1 MTTEIVRIRPAKL
14 RISLWLLAAG
24 WLIVKVARIVGWLL
38 LRPVRLVALGLGGL
52 LGWSLSSYGLPLLA
66 GLVLFGLAGLGLWA
80 WRRPE
85 AFRQRVVW
93 RLHGRLRR
101 FRLRRRWDG
110 VIAGCGLT
118 GKDPDG
124 SVVFPSVGSVV
135 SSPSMDRF
143 LTRIPAGQTIG
154 DWTAKADA
162 LAVGLNAESCRI
174 RTPGRRAG
182 VMPWTR
188 RRGFERRVVRVELIR
203 HDVLSQPV
211 QPFGVAE
218 SPALKRL
225 PVALTEDGT
234 PYRLRLLG
242 THLLIVG
249 QTGAG
254 KGSVLWS
261 IVNHVAPGI
270 SSGLVRVVGFD
281 PKFNELTMG
290 APLFHQLYDGDGS
303 VMADGLERLVAVND
317 ERKKAMRGRSRL
329 HVPTVD
335 EPFYLVL
342 VDELAALI
350 AYMADKAAKKR
361 IEAALST
368 LLTQGRAQAITVVG
382 AVQDPRKEILSMRDL
397 FPSRV
402 ALSLR
407 TSEQVDMVLG
417 DGARERGA
425 LCDQIPL
432 ALPGTGYAVVDG
444 VPDPVRLRFPFTSDE
459 QIRALA
465 AAHPAPRDAEVID
478 LDARRDTSSSDTD
491 VDAEQ
496 TETDDAQ
503 AEEGEAS

>member
-1 MTTEIVRIRPAKL
+1 MSSEIVRVRPAKL
-14 RISLWLLAAG
+14 RIP
-24 WLIVKVARIVGWLL
+24 LL
-38 LRPVRLVALGLGGL
+38 LVASGWALVRLARLGFWLVSRPRRLAALGLGGL
-52 LGWSLSSYGLPLLA
+52 LGWMLSAYGLPLLA

-80 WRRPE
+80 WRRPDV
-85 AFRQRVVW
+85 FRQRVVW
-93 RLHGRLRR
+93 RLRGRLNR

-118 GKDPDG
+118 GRDPDG
-124 SVVFPSVGSVV
+124 TVIFPAVGPVV

-174 RTPGRRAG
+174 RTPGKRAG

-188 RRGFERRVVRVELIR
+188 KRGFERRVVRVELIR
-203 HDVLSQPV
+203 HDVLGEPV
-211 QPFGVAE
+211 QPFPVGE

-234 PYRLRLLG
+234 AYRLRLLG

-261 IVNHVAPGI
+261 IVNQVSSGI
-270 SSGLVRVVGFD
+270 STGLVRLVGFD

-290 APLFHQLYDGDGS
+290 APLFHALYDGDGS
-303 VMADGLERLVAVND
+303 VMADGLEQLVEVND
-317 ERKKAMRGRSRL
+317 QRKRAMRGIKRL
-329 HVPTVD
+329 HIPTVD

-342 VDELAALI
+342 VDELAALT
-350 AYMADKAAKKR
+350 AYMTDRAAKKR

-382 AVQDPRKEILSMRDL
+382 AVQDPRKENLGLRDL

-432 ALPGTGYAVVDG
+432 SLPGTGYAVVDG
-444 VPDPVRLRFPFTSDE
+444 VPDPVRLRFPFTTDE
-459 QIRALA
+459 QIRQLA
-465 AAHPAPRDAEVID
+465 AAHPAPRDAEVIE
-478 LDARRDTSSSDTD
+478 LDARRDSSSSDTDTD

-496 TETDDAQ
+496 
-503 AEEGEAS
+503 AEGEQGEAS